1 MKVQIVQ
8 RNEHFFVRRKV
19 FFVFHRYMARYL
31 LWGSVEIYPNERHFG
46 FTSLEKAKADLNE
59 YAKNDRVK
67 NERANKEFLEKDKR
81 RRLRRNPM
89 VVIEEIETGDL
100 E

>member
-19 FFVFHRYMARYL
+19 FFVFHGYMARHL
-31 LWGSVEIYPNERHFG
+31 LWWSVEIYPNERRFG
-46 FTSLEKAKADLNE
+46 FTSLEKAKAGLTKYVE
-59 YAKNDRVK
+59 
-67 NERANKEFLEKDKR
+67 NERANKEFLNKDKER

-89 VVIEEIETGDL
+89 VVVEEIEIDV
-100 E
+100 

>member
-8 RNEHFFVRRKV
+8 RDEYFFVRRKV
-19 FFVFHRYMARYL
+19 FFVFHGYMARHL
-31 LWGSVEIYPNERHFG
+31 LWWSVEIYPNERHFG

-59 YAKNDRVK
+59 YAKN
-67 NERANKEFLEKDKR
+67 ERENKEFLEKDKER

-89 VVIEEIETGDL
+89 VVVEEVEIDI
-100 E
+100 